1 MCLSMLKMVSL
12 KTVSGFLFCAK
23 GQSREIN
30 DHHVG
35 IKISLII
42 KIQFGPF

>member
-1 MCLSMLKMVSL
+1 MFKIFLL
-12 KTVSGFLFCAK
+12 KTVSGFKSCAQ

-35 IKISLII
+35 IKINLII